1 MDRRDNDDAA
11 QTNFIDNIFDQQM
24 TFLSVYQ
31 S

>member
-1 MDRRDNDDAA
+1 LCND
-11 QTNFIDNIFDQQM
+11 TNKDVTKKYIDNIFEEQM